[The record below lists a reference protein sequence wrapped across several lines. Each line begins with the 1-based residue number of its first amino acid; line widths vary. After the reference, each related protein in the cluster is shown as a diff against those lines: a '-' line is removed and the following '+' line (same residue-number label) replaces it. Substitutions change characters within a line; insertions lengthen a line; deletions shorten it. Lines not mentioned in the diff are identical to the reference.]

1 MGRPGIM
8 LYFDILEP
16 IQLLTDAERG
26 KLLMAILEYGKN
38 GKKPNFRGKLA
49 LAWGFVQPKIDRDGD
64 SYDMVVLQRKYA
76 AFCSRRSYNGFGKI
90 EFEDW
95 LALDEHQRKYLLN
108 AEFIQPR
115 SWSAVDGCAPATSTT
130 ATTKTNTITNTSSS
144 ISVSAPSEPVESAAL
159 LPEDKETAERNK
171 LKVIYGDMKR
181 GNLAMTET
189 QMDLLLDK
197 MGSAKF
203 GEYLGKLDR
212 GLKLNGK
219 PIQKDYTMMLH
230 LLMEETAC

>member
-1 MGRPGIM
+1 M

-16 IQLLTDAERG
+16 IQLRTDTERG
-26 KLLMAILEYGKN
+26 KLLTAMLEYGKE
-38 GKKPNFRGKLA
+38 GTLPNFRGRLA
-49 LAWGFVQPKIDRDGD
+49 LAWGFVQPKLDRDED
-64 SYDMVVLQRKYA
+64 SYDAAVQQRKYA
-76 AFCSRRSYNGFGKI
+76 AFCSRRSHKGFGKI

-108 AEFIQPR
+108 AECIQPR
-115 SWSAVDGCAPATSTT
+115 PWSDVDGWAPTAS
-130 ATTKTNTITNTSSS
+130 ATTITNTITNSSSS
-144 ISVSAPSEPVESAAL
+144 ISASSSSVPVEGAAL
-159 LPEDKETAERNK
+159 SPEDKETAERKK

-197 MGSAKF
+197 MGAAKF

-219 PIQKDYTMMLH
+219 PLQKDYTVMLH